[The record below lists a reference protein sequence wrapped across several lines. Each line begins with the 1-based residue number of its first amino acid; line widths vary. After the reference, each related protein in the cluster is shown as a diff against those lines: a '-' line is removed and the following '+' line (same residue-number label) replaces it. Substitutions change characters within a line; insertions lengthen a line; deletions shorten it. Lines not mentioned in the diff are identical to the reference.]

1 MYEYN
6 AKCIKVVDGDTA
18 DFLVDL
24 GFDTWKKVRV
34 RFAGINTPETRTR
47 DKEEK
52 EKGLKA
58 KARVQEI
65 MDMNENKVML
75 NVHGIGKFGRALAD
89 ILVESVGTVADR
101 SMTLTNVNQLL
112 IKEGHGKEYSG
123 GAR

>member
-6 AKCIKVVDGDTA
+6 AKCVRVVDGDTA

-52 EKGLKA
+52 ERGLKA
-58 KARVQEI
+58 KARVQSI
-65 MDMNENKVML
+65 MDMNENKVRL
-75 NVHGIGKFGRALAD
+75 EVHGMGKYGRALAD
-89 ILVESVGTVADR
+89 ILVETVGTVADR
-101 SMTLTNVNQLL
+101 GLTLTNVNKLL
-112 IKEGHGKEYSG
+112 IKEGHGEEYSG

>member
-6 AKCIKVVDGDTA
+6 AKCVRVVDGDTA

-52 EKGLKA
+52 ERGLKA
-58 KARVQEI
+58 KARVQSI
-65 MDMNENKVML
+65 MDMNENKVRL
-75 NVHGIGKFGRALAD
+75 EVHGMGKYGRALAD
-89 ILVESVGTVADR
+89 ILVETVGTIADR
-101 SMTLTNVNQLL
+101 GLTLTNVNKLL
-112 IKEGHGKEYSG
+112 IKEGHGEEYSG